1 MLFKFFGFPLS
12 RALGPAYMVTKN
24 WTKAETET
32 KTEKGPVLK
41 LVISFTPKPSS
52 IRSKGKV
59 RNLGGGNVAIIE
71 N

>member
-1 MLFKFFGFPLS
+1 
-12 RALGPAYMVTKN
+12 MVTKN